1 MPNRCRVR
9 SHQSDISWRG
19 RKRSCSRGKQL
30 CASRAFCAF
39 RTSHRWQ
46 RWLLIVAGVVGVAF
60 GQTSSPQSSDVGKFN
75 GPGACAASSCH
86 GGVQPKNTTRILQNE
101 FSIWAAQDKHARAY
115 IVLSN
120 PVSLR
125 MGRMLQPPIEQ
136 PNKSP
141 KCLACHVLFVPENL
155 RATTFKLDDGVSCEN
170 CHGPAAGWLGYHTTK
185 DWQYETA
192 VNKLGMYDARDLG
205 KRTEQCLT
213 CHLGTADKQVDHE
226 MIAAGHPDLTFELDS
241 FSAAMPRHWKT
252 NRENNAPW
260 FGVQEWAVGQAVQLN
275 KSLQRVSRRA
285 LSSNWPEYAELD
297 CFACHHSLTAPADS
311 WRLTTT
317 EYYQGRRAG
326 VPAWNASR
334 YVVFR
339 YYAEVVD
346 PKAAEHMEKDLDRLA
361 LQFAKWA
368 RPNEISSTAL
378 SAAST
383 VDQLAQQIRDTALR
397 SGFDCAN
404 HAQDRWQRRD
414 HSQLGERT
422 AEQATMAIDSLFI
435 AYTANTKLPNEA
447 ELRAAIK
454 TLFSQLQN
462 PSAYNA
468 VQFRAQLLKGS
479 SIVTAFFAGCKW
491 ASGSV

>member
-1 MPNRCRVR
+1 MCIKSILRIPY
-9 SHQSDISWRG
+9 
-19 RKRSCSRGKQL
+19 
-30 CASRAFCAF
+30 CASLAAAV
-39 RTSHRWQ
+39 
-46 RWLLIVAGVVGVAF
+46 LIVAGAANVAL
-60 GQTSSPQSSDVGKFN
+60 GQSPSPQSSDVGKFN

-115 IVLSN
+115 TVLSN

-125 MGRMLQPPIEQ
+125 MGRMLQPPVEQ

-192 VNKLGMYDARDLG
+192 VNKLGMYDARDLV

-213 CHLGTADKQVDHE
+213 CHVGTADKQVDHE

-252 NRENNAPW
+252 NRENNTPW

-275 KSLQRVSRRA
+275 KSLQRVSRRS

-317 EYYQGRRAG
+317 AYYQGRRAG

-339 YYAEVVD
+339 YFAEVVD
-346 PKAAEHMEKDLDRLA
+346 PKAAEQMEKELDHLA
-361 LQFAKWA
+361 LQFAKWD

-383 VDQLAQQIRDTALR
+383 VDQLAQQIRTQRYDPDLTARIMLKIV
-397 SGFDCAN
+397 GNGETIAN
-404 HAQDRWQRRD
+404 
-414 HSQLGERT
+414 SGERT

-468 VQFRAQLLKGS
+468 VQFRAQLLKVQALLPHS
-479 SIVTAFFAGCKW
+479 SQAANRLR
-491 ASGSV
+491 